1 MTLFM
6 AAIRKQRG
14 FLYGAIIV
22 SAVVLCGVFAL
33 LRQARHS
40 GRVPPPAGLA
50 ERRAA
55 VSVEKHAATATPE
68 VGGARSVRFER
79 LAEIGRG
86 MGVIFSPDFSAP
98 SNRHFYERLGFAYFE
113 GADWR
118 DVLAQVRA
126 YNRAHP
132 GRQIETLILEVHG
145 TNGHG
150 LKLQASSAPRVPRS
164 YISIGGLQQQL
175 ADAGLRLCVIAACN
189 SGRLFRPE
197 IYYTLN
203 TRTGDPLFL
212 PATRGVVNAEP
223 GFRATERDVRVVYP
237 ATSRLEA
244 ANEGHLSEFAPR
256 TVALLN
262 GDPGARTTDGTKVA
276 SAARFVVSDT
286 LLALLLNDSGLS
298 LTADAYVTQMSA
310 ATSSPAESENL
321 VQRFIALVDEVAA
334 REYSAAHDGG
344 GG

>member
-1 MTLFM
+1 MTHFM

-14 FLYGAIIV
+14 LLYGATLV
-22 SAVVLCGVFAL
+22 SALILCGVFAL
-33 LRQARHS
+33 VRQVGHF
-40 GRVPPPAGLA
+40 GRVPPPAALA
-50 ERRAA
+50 ERSTA
-55 VSVEKHAATATPE
+55 VSVETHAATATPE
-68 VGGARSVRFER
+68 VRPRSVRFER

-86 MGVIFSPDFSAP
+86 IGVIFSPDFSAP
-98 SNRHFYERLGFAYFE
+98 ANRRFYERLGFAYFE

-118 DVLAQVRA
+118 DLLAQVRA

-132 GRQIETLILEVHG
+132 GRRIETLILEVHG

-164 YISIGGLQQQL
+164 YISVGGLQQQL

-212 PATRGVVNAEP
+212 PATLGVVNAAP
-223 GFRATERDVRVVYP
+223 DFRATERDVRVVYP
-237 ATSRLEA
+237 VTSRLEA
-244 ANEGHLSEFAPR
+244 ANEGHLSEFAPL

-262 GDPGARTTDGTKVA
+262 GDPKARATDSTKVA
-276 SAARFVVSDT
+276 ADARFVVSDT
-286 LLALLLNDSGLS
+286 LLALLLNDPGLN

-310 ATSSPAESENL
+310 ATSSPAESESL
-321 VQRFIALVDEVAA
+321 VQRFIALVDEAAA
-334 REYSAAHDGG
+334 REYSAAHNGG